1 VLTNDGNAILREV
14 DVTHPAAK
22 SLIDLSRAVD
32 EETGDGT
39 TSVAI
44 IAGEI
49 LSTSEKLLEANFHPS
64 IIVTAYFQALEEI
77 ENGAQ

>member
-1 VLTNDGNAILREV
+1 MLTNDGNAILREI

-22 SLIDLSRAVD
+22 SIIELSRAVD

-44 IAGEI
+44 LAGEL
-49 LSTSEKLLEANFHPS
+49 LSIAEPFLE
-64 IIVTAYFQALEEI
+64 
-77 ENGAQ
+77 